1 MGRVCRLHRSSH
13 KPVADS
19 AQLTRSV
26 LAPRR
31 LHDRDRMS
39 RMPACLP
46 ACLRQR
52 RELASGGNVSGVP

>member
-39 RMPACLP
+39 VDACLP
-46 ACLRQR
+46 APAQGAGL
-52 RELASGGNVSGVP
+52 GW